1 MVFCPLSTQ
10 PVVWR
15 NQFLIGAQ
23 ITVYDAGTL
32 TPRTAYGDGL
42 YHSALAQPILSDG
55 NGTIPIFWVQGNPY
69 KVQILTPQGG
79 MVRVVEVS
87 PARLSTTRTMPPWG
101 VRICTL

>member
-1 MVFCPLSTQ
+1 MRSLVPPAQGGIMVFCPLSTQ

-55 NGTIPIFWVQGNPY
+55 NGTIP
-69 KVQILTPQGG
+69 
-79 MVRVVEVS
+79 
-87 PARLSTTRTMPPWG
+87 PWG